1 MKLRIPPSKSITHR
15 ALFCAAMAQGESVLV
30 NPLVCDDT
38 LASVGVLR
46 ALGIEIQLGEPW
58 RVHGGTFKKPFR
70 PLDCNESGTTYRFVT
85 ALTDVLQ
92 IPCEITGKP
101 SLLRRPQRPDP
112 QISSQY
118 LSGLL
123 LAKDLSIATPLV
135 SKSYVDLTLSVQKV
149 FGVTTPTDSYK
160 PASITIEADWSSA
173 AFLLALGVL
182 CDGVELEGLNPDSL
196 QGDKAIVTI
205 LKEMGGDIFWRGEK
219 LVARKSKL
227 KGLRWD
233 FDATPDLYPIA
244 AVLCRLAEG
253 KSELTGL
260 ERLRLKESDRLA
272 ATHKI
277 VTWCH
282 LPAGRQG
289 PPGDKKALV
298 VDSKDHRII
307 MAAAVWAKAKGQ
319 TVKFK
324 YPEAVSKSWP
334 GFWETLDVILS
345 SDGEESR

>member
-1 MKLRIPPSKSITHR
+1 MRVPSSKSITHR
-15 ALFCAAMAQGESVLV
+15 ALFCAAMARGESLLV

-38 LASVGVLR
+38 LASVGVLSK
-46 ALGIEIQLGEPW
+46 LGIHIQIEKDRW
-58 RVHGGTFKKPFR
+58 VVFGGAFKKPST
-70 PLDCNESGTTYRFVT
+70 PLDCNESGTTYRFIT
-85 ALTDVLQ
+85 ALTDVLK

-112 QISSQY
+112 QNSSQY

-123 LAKDLSIATPLV
+123 LARALSITAPLV
-135 SKSYVDLTLSVQKV
+135 SKPYVDLTLSVQKV

-219 LVARKSKL
+219 LVAKKSKL

-233 FDATPDLYPIA
+233 FEQTPDLYPIA

-253 KSELTGL
+253 KSDLTGL

-272 ATHKI
+272 EMQQILAYGNRYHM
-277 VTWCH
+277 H
-282 LPAGRQG
+282 
-289 PPGDKKALV
+289 
-298 VDSKDHRII
+298 VDSNDHRII
-307 MAAAVWAKAKGQ
+307 MAAAVWAKATGQ
-319 TVKFK
+319 NLKFRH
-324 YPEAVSKSWP
+324 PEAVAKSWP
-334 GFWETLDVILS
+334 EFWKQIPLLCKE
-345 SDGEESR
+345 GKKGR